1 MSDKTRILIVE
12 DDMIIASNLSLQLS
26 KLGYEV
32 CGIETR
38 GEEAIQHARENIPDI
53 ILMDIRLRGAID
65 GVETARKIRQRRP
78 IPIIFLTANTDD
90 ATFSRAKE
98 TQPYAFISKPFNKIN
113 LQRTIALVEESMKD
127 EVTDVNTD
135 QTVAEVLDDRIFLRQ
150 RGMMVKLMFEDLLF
164 LEAQR
169 NYCQVLT
176 INKSYLVVST
186 LKQLEDKL
194 PYTVFIRV
202 HRSFLVNLSKIDA
215 LGDKHLEMKGK
226 VIPVSKTYK
235 ELLMKRIKTL

>member
-1 MSDKTRILIVE
+1 MSENTRILIVE

-38 GEEAIQHARENIPDI
+38 GEEAIQHARDNIPDI
-53 ILMDIRLRGAID
+53 ILMDVQLKGAID
-65 GVETARKIRQRRP
+65 GVETARKIRQHRP
-78 IPIIFLTANTDD
+78 IPIIFLTANSDD
-90 ATFSRAKE
+90 ATFARAKE
-98 TQPYAFISKPFNKIN
+98 TNPYAFISKPFNKVN
-113 LQRTIALVEESMKD
+113 LQRTIALVVENMKD
-127 EVTDVNTD
+127 EVAEVNPD
-135 QTVAEVLDDRIFLRQ
+135 QTVAEVLDDRIFLRH
-150 RGMMVKLMFEDLLF
+150 RGLMVKLMFEDILF

-176 INKSYLVVST
+176 INKSYMVVSS

-194 PYTVFIRV
+194 PSTVFIRV
-202 HRSFLVNLSKIDA
+202 HRSFLVNLSAIDA
-215 LGDKHLEMKGK
+215 LGEKHLEIKGK

-235 ELLMKRIKTL
+235 ELLMQRIKTL